1 MIWLIVISALLIAA
15 YTVAVCLNERSIP
28 SSISA
33 TFYTLE
39 QKWWFC
45 VTMVATAFM
54 LLPYI
59 LEVTPDYQFTAFL
72 ACVGMVMTGV
82 APHFKEGIEKKIH
95 TAGAVLCLVFSQVWV
110 ALTCP
115 WVLLVWVGYL
125 VYTAI
130 GIKRNWNGYFI
141 GSFMATKPMFWLEI
155 TALLTTYV
163 TLLIV

>member
-1 MIWLIVISALLIAA
+1 MIWLIALLIAA

-45 VTMVATAFM
+45 VTMVATAFL
-54 LLPYI
+54 LLPSI
-59 LEVTPDYQFTAFL
+59 LEVTPDSYQFTAFL
-72 ACVGMVMTGV
+72 ACVGMIMTGV

-95 TAGAVLCLVFSQVWV
+95 TSGAVLCLVFSQVWV
-110 ALTCP
+110 SLTSP
-115 WVLLVWVGYL
+115 WMLLLWVGYL
-125 VYTAI
+125 AYTVL
-130 GIKRNWNGYFI
+130 GMKKYWKGNFI
-141 GSFMATKPMFWLEI
+141 SAFLLTKPMFWVEI
-155 TALLTTYV
+155 VSLLTTYF